1 MSSWYYSL
9 GMNNG
14 NRISIKLPVG
24 FSERMRSLLS
34 EKDHDLFIKS
44 YDLSRAYGLRAN
56 TLKIHPEKLK
66 LLIPE
71 LLESIPWTNDGFYY
85 TQSLDPGKF
94 AYHIAGLYYI
104 QEPSA
109 MYPVG
114 ISDIKEGEKILDL
127 CASPGGKT
135 VQIAAKLKNTGVLV
149 CNDNNPKRLNS

>member
-14 NRISIKLPVG
+14 NRINMKLPVG
-24 FSERMRSLLS
+24 FLERMRSLLS

-44 YDLSRAYGLRAN
+44 YDLSRTYGLRAN

-85 TQSLDPGKF
+85 PSEEIVKAARVKDYDCLYRESIENREKF
-94 AYHIAGLYYI
+94 WAVEAEKLSWYKGLETEDYTPKG
-104 QEPSA
+104 EMS
-109 MYPVG
+109 
-114 ISDIKEGEKILDL
+114 IKAD
-127 CASPGGKT
+127 
-135 VQIAAKLKNTGVLV
+135 
-149 CNDNNPKRLNS
+149 